1 MPKPTTPGAQLVA
14 LHAFIAPEG
23 TFDTGHLFDVA
34 DADRAKF
41 LVDGGYA
48 RTATKADAK
57 EIAAGEADAPVA

>member
-23 TFDTGHLFDVA
+23 TFDTGHLFAA

-41 LVDGGYA
+41 LIEGGYA
-48 RTATKADAK
+48 RTATKDEAK